1 MGSLPTGS
9 DKLLEIQSGNIYVV
23 IKSKNPHPNLTNKSI
38 LQQPSE
44 LRVTGVDV
52 NSVKIFGEEKI
63 AAGNGV
69 VGASFYSIP
78 TSPLFFEQTDYEIIV
93 RSRDGKQ
100 VSLWHENYSVRD
112 RISPV
117 TDSDDLISGIV
128 NFGNSAGFSEFE
140 ISHNGKKSLVV
151 RIEVF
156 PSKISYKEDYQDMLQ
171 DISNEIAGAV
181 LDFMRN
187 TYQEFSIG
195 STQNTVPALFFE
207 IIKRIFEKF
216 QNAANTIISSPH
228 HKLYV
233 EHPVVPAHKVKKIDN
248 QTIRW
253 LQKHPEHVIPM
264 TAGYA
269 AVKAPTVK
277 KQITYNTLEN
287 QFTKFILKSTVKKL
301 KDFRDRYTR
310 STKNPE
316 EAVLI
321 SVDTMTA
328 ALNKFVNTT
337 FLREVDDY
345 KATQSMSLVFEMAP
359 GYRELY
365 KYYLMMQRG
374 LSVHGDVFRMSLKD
388 TAQLYEYWCF
398 IKLVTLMK
406 RNYRLV
412 SSDVIKIDNTGVT
425 ISLVKGKKSEIKFVN
440 PRTGELITLAYNP
453 GEQNTQTVNQK
464 PDNVLTLEKTG
475 SDVPYMY
482 VFDAKYRIEN
492 NPADSFY
499 PDNKPGPKV
508 GDINTMHRYRDSIVY
523 ENKGPSRF
531 IFEKKMFGAYIL
543 FPYNNSDDYANG
555 LHKYSNGEEGVG
567 HRFYNSI
574 ETVNI
579 GGLPFLPGTTELLE
593 NFLAELIADSS
604 ESAFERA
611 SLPRGIEEK
620 LAKVDWT
627 VRDVMVG
634 SLGSVAQFEDNIR
647 RKYYYVPAKYIND
660 NHLPIHYVALY
671 QSRNRFKEYA
681 GIRYYGE
688 VTYMKKVKRKD
699 IDFPMSRNNG
709 DEWYYAFR
717 IKEWKTLS
725 TPIAVKDEWVNEPK
739 FTSLFLLEHS
749 KQSFEL
755 FNIHSEEEYR
765 LMLEINKAF
774 DNLSTSTTDNNSA
787 VYRINDSHS
796 VIVADGNFTITN
808 DNGEILGLISI
819 SNFARSP
826 RSGFRKL
833 KGMIGSQI

>member
-1 MGSLPTGS
+1 MDSLPTGS

-44 LRVTGVDV
+44 LRVTGVNV

-63 AAGNGV
+63 AAGNGSI
-69 VGASFYSIP
+69 GASFYNIH
-78 TSPLFFEQTDYEIIV
+78 TSPLFFEQTDYEVIV
-93 RSRDGKQ
+93 RSIDGKS

-112 RISPV
+112 KISTV

-128 NFGNSAGFSEFE
+128 NFGNSAGFSDFE
-140 ISHNGKKSLVV
+140 ITYDGKKSLVI

-171 DISNEIAGAV
+171 DISSEISGAV

-195 STQNTVPALFFE
+195 GTQNTVPALFFE
-207 IIKRIFEKF
+207 IIKRIFDKF

-233 EHPVVPAHKVKKIDN
+233 EHPIVSAHKVKKIDN
-248 QTIRW
+248 QTIKW
-253 LQKHPEHVIPM
+253 LQKHPQYVVPM
-264 TAGYA
+264 LAGYSA
-269 AVKAPTVK
+269 TKAPTVK
-277 KQITYNTLEN
+277 KQITYNTIEN

-310 STKNPE
+310 STRKPE
-316 EAVLI
+316 PAVLD
-321 SVDTMTA
+321 SVDSMTA
-328 ALNKFVNTT
+328 TLNKFINGS

-406 RNYRLV
+406 RNYRLA
-412 SSDVIKIDNTGVT
+412 SSDVIKVDNTGVT
-425 ISLVKGKKSEIKFVN
+425 ISLVKGKKSEVKFIN
-440 PRTGELITLAYNP
+440 PRTGEMITLAYNP

-464 PDNVLTLEKTG
+464 PDNVLTLEKKGT
-475 SDVPYMY
+475 DVPYMY

-492 NPADSFY
+492 NPSDPFY

-508 GDINTMHRYRDSIVY
+508 DDINTMHRYRDSIVY
-523 ENKGPSRF
+523 ENTESSRF
-531 IFEKKMFGAYIL
+531 MFEKKMFGAYVL
-543 FPYNNSDDYANG
+543 FPYNDPD
-555 LHKYSNGEEGVG
+555 GEYKD
-567 HRFYNSI
+567 HRFYRSI

-593 NFLAELIADSS
+593 NFLSELVADSS

-620 LAKVDWT
+620 LAKVDWS

-634 SLGSVAQFEDNIR
+634 TVRTPEQLQFNVD
-647 RKYYYVPAKYIND
+647 KSGYYVPAKYIAD
-660 NHLPIHYVALY
+660 DQLPIRYIALHEEDLGNE
-671 QSRNRFKEYA
+671 S
-681 GIRYYGE
+681 GIRRFGE
-688 VTYMKKVKRKD
+688 VLTAQKIKRGRIPVTMRPGANPEEIYYYFTVRKWIDLPQMIEIKD
-699 IDFPMSRNNG
+699 S
-709 DEWYYAFR
+709 FR
-717 IKEWKTLS
+717 GK
-725 TPIAVKDEWVNEPK
+725 PH
-739 FTSLFLLEHS
+739 FTNKFLLDHCTKS
-749 KQSFEL
+749 YQL
-755 FNIHSEEEYR
+755 FAISSEEEYR
-765 LMLEINKAF
+765 LMVEINKAF
-774 DNLSTSTTDNNSA
+774 DNLAATSSDESTA
-787 VYRINDSHS
+787 VYRVNNTHS
-796 VIVADGNFTITN
+796 VIMADGCFTITN
-808 DNGEILGLISI
+808 DNGDILDKITVS
-819 SNFARSP
+819 SFAKSP
-826 RSGFRKL
+826 RTGFRKI
-833 KGMIGSQI
+833 KKAIG

>member
-1 MGSLPTGS
+1 MCLF
-9 DKLLEIQSGNIYVV
+9 IVF
-23 IKSKNPHPNLTNKSI
+23 PH
-38 LQQPSE
+38 
-44 LRVTGVDV
+44 LRC
-52 NSVKIFGEEKI
+52 
-63 AAGNGV
+63 
-69 VGASFYSIP
+69 
-78 TSPLFFEQTDYEIIV
+78 FFEQTDYEIIV
-93 RSRDGKQ
+93 RSRDGKS

-140 ISHNGKKSLVV
+140 IFHDGKKSLVV

-207 IIKRIFEKF
+207 IIKRIFDKF

-248 QTIRW
+248 QTIKW

-301 KDFRDRYTR
+301 KDFRERYTR
-310 STKNPE
+310 STKKMEN
-316 EAVLI
+316 AVLS

-406 RNYRLV
+406 RNYRLA
-412 SSDVIKIDNTGVT
+412 SSDVIKVDNTGVT
-425 ISLVKGKKSEIKFVN
+425 ISLVKGKKSEVKFVN
-440 PRTGELITLAYNP
+440 PRTGEMITLAYNP

-464 PDNVLTLEKTG
+464 PDNVLTLEKKGT
-475 SDVPYMY
+475 DVPYMY

-492 NPADSFY
+492 NPADPFY

-508 GDINTMHRYRDSIVY
+508 SDINTMHRYRDSIVY
-523 ENKGPSRF
+523 ENTESSRF
-531 IFEKKMFGAYIL
+531 MFEKKMFGAYVL
-543 FPYNNSDDYANG
+543 FPYDDPD
-555 LHKYSNGEEGVG
+555 GEYKN
-567 HRFYNSI
+567 HRFYKSI

-579 GGLPFLPGTTELLE
+579 GGLPFLPGTTELLT
-593 NFLAELIADSS
+593 NFLDELVADSS

-611 SLPRGIEEK
+611 SLPRGIEER
-620 LAKVDWT
+620 LAKVDWS

-634 SLGSVAQFEDNIR
+634 SLGSVAQFEDNIK
-647 RKYYYVPAKYIND
+647 RKYYYVPAKYVKD
-660 NHLPIHYVALY
+660 SDLPIHYIALY
-671 QSRNRFKEYA
+671 QSKNRFKEYA

-688 VTYMKKVKRKD
+688 VAYMQKVRRKD
-699 IDFPMSRNNG
+699 IHFPMSRNNG
-709 DEWYYAFR
+709 EELYYAFR
-717 IKEWKTLS
+717 IKEWKALP

-749 KQSFEL
+749 QQSFEL

-765 LMLEINKAF
+765 LMVEINKAF
-774 DNLSTSTTDNNSA
+774 DNLSTSTADNDSA
-787 VYRINDSHS
+787 VYRVNDSHS

-808 DNGEILGLISI
+808 DDGEILGSISI

-826 RSGFRKL
+826 RAGFRRIKEL
-833 KGMIGSQI
+833 LH

>member
-9 DKLLEIQSGNIYVV
+9 DKLLEIQAGNIYVV
-23 IKSKNPHPNLTNKSI
+23 IKSKNPHPNLTNQNI
-38 LQQPSE
+38 LRQPSE

-52 NSVKIFGEEKI
+52 NSIRIFGEEKI
-63 AAGNGV
+63 AADNGGI
-69 VGASFYSIP
+69 GASSYSIS
-78 TSPLFFEQTDYEIIV
+78 TSPLFFEQTDYEIII
-93 RSRDGKQ
+93 RSRDGKS

-117 TDSDDLISGIV
+117 TDFDDLISGIV

-140 ISHNGKKSLVV
+140 ISHDGKKSLVV

-195 STQNTVPALFFE
+195 STQSTVPALFFE
-207 IIKRIFEKF
+207 IIRRIFDKF
-216 QNAANTIISSPH
+216 QNAVNTIISSPH
-228 HKLYV
+228 HKLYL

-253 LQKHPEHVIPM
+253 LQKHPEHVIPKTSGY
-264 TAGYA
+264 TAL
-269 AVKAPTVK
+269 KAPTVK

-287 QFTKFILKSTVKKL
+287 QFTKFILKSTIKKL
-301 KDFRDRYTR
+301 KDFRDRYSR
-310 STKNPE
+310 STRKPE
-316 EAVLI
+316 DSVLS

-374 LSVHGDVFRMSLKD
+374 LTVHGDVFRMSLKD

-398 IKLVTLMK
+398 IKLVTLLK
-406 RNYRLV
+406 RNYHLA
-412 SSDVIKIDNTGVT
+412 SSDVIKVDTTGVT
-425 ISLVKGKKSEIKFVN
+425 ISLVKGKKSEVKFIN
-440 PRTGELITLAYNP
+440 PRTGEIITLAYNP

-464 PDNVLTLEKTG
+464 PDNVLTLEKKGT
-475 SDVPYMY
+475 DVPYMY

-492 NPADSFY
+492 NPSDPFY
-499 PDNKPGPKV
+499 PDSNPGPKV
-508 GDINTMHRYRDSIVY
+508 SDINTMHRYRDSIVY
-523 ENKGPSRF
+523 ENTESSRF
-531 IFEKKMFGAYIL
+531 MFEKKMFGAYVL
-543 FPYNNSDDYANG
+543 FPYDDP
-555 LHKYSNGEEGVG
+555 NGEYKD
-567 HRFYNSI
+567 HRFYKSI

-593 NFLAELIADSS
+593 NFLSELVADSS

-611 SLPRGIEEK
+611 SLPRGIEERLSK
-620 LAKVDWT
+620 TDWS

-634 SLGSVAQFEDNIR
+634 SLGSVAQFEDNIKR
-647 RKYYYVPAKYIND
+647 RYYYVPAKYIKD
-660 NHLPIHYVALY
+660 SDLPIRYIALY
-671 QSRNRFKEYA
+671 QSKNRFKEYA
-681 GIRYYGE
+681 GVRYYGE
-688 VTYMKKVKRKD
+688 VTYMQKVKRKD
-699 IDFPMSRNNG
+699 IDFPISRNNG
-709 DEWYYAFR
+709 NEMYYAFR
-717 IKEWKTLS
+717 IKAWKTLPA
-725 TPIAVKDEWVNEPK
+725 PIAVKDEWVNEPK

-749 KQSFEL
+749 QQSFEL

-765 LMLEINKAF
+765 LMMEINKAF
-774 DNLSTSTTDNNSA
+774 DNLSTSTADNNAA
-787 VYRINDSHS
+787 VYRINDSHA

-808 DNGEILGLISI
+808 NTGDILGSVSI

-826 RSGFRKL
+826 RAGFREIKRL
-833 KGMIGSQI
+833 LQ

>member
-52 NSVKIFGEEKI
+52 NSVRIFGEEKI
-63 AAGNGV
+63 AADNGA
-69 VGASFYSIP
+69 VGASFYSIH
-78 TSPLFFEQTDYEIIV
+78 TSPLFFEQTDYEVIV
-93 RSRDGKQ
+93 KSRDGKS
-100 VSLWHENYSVRD
+100 VSLWHENYGIRD
-112 RISPV
+112 KISPV

-128 NFGNSAGFSEFE
+128 NFGNSAGFSDFE
-140 ISHNGKKSLVV
+140 ISHDGKKSLVV

-207 IIKRIFEKF
+207 VIKRIFYKF

-233 EHPVVPAHKVKKIDN
+233 EHPIVPAHKVKKIDN
-248 QTIRW
+248 QTIKW

-264 TAGYA
+264 YVGYS

-287 QFTKFILKSTVKKL
+287 QFAKFILKSTVKKL

-310 STKNPE
+310 STRKPE
-316 EAVLI
+316 DAVLN
-321 SVDTMTA
+321 SVDSMTA
-328 ALNKFVNTT
+328 VLNKFVNTT
-337 FLREVDDY
+337 FLRDVDDY
-345 KATQSMSLVFEMAP
+345 RATQSMSLVFEMAP

-374 LSVHGDVFRMSLKD
+374 LSVHGDVFRMSHKD

-406 RNYRLV
+406 RNYRLA
-412 SSDVIKIDNTGVT
+412 SSDVIKVDNTGVT
-425 ISLVKGKKSEIKFVN
+425 ISLVKGKKSEVKFVN

-464 PDNVLTLEKTG
+464 PDNVLTLEKKG
-475 SDVPYMY
+475 SNVPYKY

-492 NPADSFY
+492 NPSDPFY
-499 PDNKPGPKV
+499 PDTKPGPKV
-508 GDINTMHRYRDSIVY
+508 SDINTMHRYRDSIVY
-523 ENKGPSRF
+523 ESDTPSRF
-531 IFEKKMFGAYIL
+531 MFEKTMFGAYVL
-543 FPYNNSDDYANG
+543 FPYDDPD
-555 LHKYSNGEEGVG
+555 GEYKN
-567 HRFYNSI
+567 HRFYKSI

-593 NFLAELIADSS
+593 NFLAELVADSS

-611 SLPRGIEEK
+611 SLPRGIEER

-634 SLGSVAQFEDNIR
+634 SLGSVAQFDDNIK
-647 RKYYYVPAKYIND
+647 RKYYYVPAKHVDDSN
-660 NHLPIHYVALY
+660 LPIHYIALY

-717 IKEWKTLS
+717 IKEWKTLPS
-725 TPIAVKDEWVNEPK
+725 PIAVKDEWVNEPK

-749 KQSFEL
+749 QQSFEL

-765 LMLEINKAF
+765 LMVEINKAF
-774 DNLSTSTTDNNSA
+774 DNLSTSTTENNSA

-796 VIVADGNFTITN
+796 VIVADGNFTISN
-808 DNGEILGLISI
+808 DNGEILGSISI

-833 KGMIGSQI
+833 KGIIGN

>member
-9 DKLLEIQSGNIYVV
+9 NKLLEIQSGNVYVV
-23 IKSKNPHPNLTNKSI
+23 IKSKNPHPNLTNPSI

-44 LRVTGVDV
+44 LRVAGRDV
-52 NSVKIFGEEKI
+52 NSVSIFGEERI
-63 AAGNGV
+63 ATDNGV
-69 VGASFYSIP
+69 VGASIYCIP

-93 RSRDGKQ
+93 RSRDGKP

-112 RISPV
+112 RISLV

-140 ISHNGKKSLVV
+140 IFHDGKKSLVV

-187 TYQEFSIG
+187 TYREFSIG
-195 STQNTVPALFFE
+195 STQNTVAALFFE
-207 IIKRIFEKF
+207 IIKRIFDKF
-216 QNAANTIISSPH
+216 QNAANTIISSPN

-233 EHPVVPAHKVKKIDN
+233 EHPIVPAHKVKKIDN
-248 QTIRW
+248 HTIKW
-253 LQKHPEHVIPM
+253 LQKHPEHVVPM
-264 TAGYA
+264 YIGYS

-310 STKNPE
+310 STRKPE
-316 EAVLI
+316 DAVL
-321 SVDTMTA
+321 SSLDTMTA

-412 SSDVIKIDNTGVT
+412 SSDVIKVDNTGVT
-425 ISLVKGKKSEIKFVN
+425 ISLVKGKKSEVRFIN
-440 PRTGELITLAYNP
+440 PRTCELITLAYNP
-453 GEQNTQTVNQK
+453 GEQSTQTVNQK
-464 PDNVLTLEKTG
+464 PDNVLTLEKKGT
-475 SDVPYMY
+475 DVPYMY

-492 NPADSFY
+492 NPTDPFY

-508 GDINTMHRYRDSIVY
+508 NDINTMHRYRDSIVY
-523 ENKGPSRF
+523 ENTASSRF
-531 IFEKKMFGAYIL
+531 MFEKKMFGAYVL
-543 FPYNNSDDYANG
+543 FPYDDP
-555 LHKYSNGEEGVG
+555 NGEYKD
-567 HRFYNSI
+567 HRFYQSI

-579 GGLPFLPGTTELLE
+579 GGLPFLPGTTELVE
-593 NFLAELIADSS
+593 SFLAELVADSS

-611 SLPRGIEEK
+611 SLPRGIEER
-620 LAKVDWT
+620 LAKVDWS
-627 VRDVMVG
+627 VRDLMVG
-634 SLGSVAQFEDNIR
+634 SLGSVAQFDDNIKR
-647 RKYYYVPAKYIND
+647 RYYYVPAKYIKD
-660 NHLPIHYVALY
+660 SDLPIRYIALY
-671 QSRNRFKEYA
+671 QSKNRFKEYA

-688 VTYMKKVKRKD
+688 VTYMQKVKRKD
-699 IDFPMSRNNG
+699 IDFPMIRNNG
-709 DEWYYAFR
+709 DELYYAFR

-739 FTSLFLLEHS
+739 FTSLFLLEHCQ
-749 KQSFEL
+749 QSFEL

-765 LMLEINKAF
+765 LMVEINKAF
-774 DNLSTSTTDNNSA
+774 DNLSTATTDNNST
-787 VYRINDSHS
+787 VYRINDTHA

-808 DNGEILGLISI
+808 NNGDILGSISI

-826 RSGFRKL
+826 RAGFNKV
-833 KGMIGSQI
+833 KGLIS

>member
-9 DKLLEIQSGNIYVV
+9 DKLLEIQSGETYVV

-52 NSVKIFGEEKI
+52 NSVKIFGEEKM
-63 AAGNGV
+63 AADNGA
-69 VGASFYSIP
+69 VGASFYSIH
-78 TSPLFFEQTDYEIIV
+78 TSPLFFEQTDYEVIV
-93 RSRDGKQ
+93 KSRDGKS
-100 VSLWHENYSVRD
+100 VSLWHENYSIRD
-112 RISPV
+112 KISPV

-128 NFGNSAGFSEFE
+128 NFGNSAGFSDFE
-140 ISHNGKKSLVV
+140 ISHDRKKSLVV

-171 DISNEIAGAV
+171 DISNEIAAAV

-187 TYQEFSIG
+187 TYHEFSIG

-207 IIKRIFEKF
+207 IIKRIFDKF

-233 EHPVVPAHKVKKIDN
+233 EHPIVPAHKVKKIDN
-248 QTIRW
+248 QTIKW
-253 LQKHPEHVIPM
+253 LQKHPEHVVPM
-264 TAGYA
+264 YVGYS
-269 AVKAPTVK
+269 AVKAPAVK

-287 QFTKFILKSTVKKL
+287 QFAKFILKSTVKKL

-310 STKNPE
+310 STRKPE
-316 EAVLI
+316 DAVLN
-321 SVDTMTA
+321 SVDSMTA
-328 ALNKFVNTT
+328 ALNKLINTT

-345 KATQSMSLVFEMAP
+345 RATQSMSLVFEMAP

-374 LSVHGDVFRMSLKD
+374 LSVHGDVFRMSHKD

-406 RNYRLV
+406 RNYRLA
-412 SSDVIKIDNTGVT
+412 SSDVIKVDNTGVT
-425 ISLVKGKKSEIKFVN
+425 ISLVKGKKSEVKFIN
-440 PRTGELITLAYNP
+440 PRTGELITLSYNP

-464 PDNVLTLEKTG
+464 PDNVLTLEKKG
-475 SDVPYMY
+475 SNVPYKY

-492 NPADSFY
+492 NPSDPFY
-499 PDNKPGPKV
+499 PDTKPGPKV
-508 GDINTMHRYRDSIVY
+508 SDINTMHRYRDSIVY
-523 ENKGPSRF
+523 ESDTPSRF
-531 IFEKKMFGAYIL
+531 MFEKTMFGAYVL
-543 FPYNNSDDYANG
+543 FPYDDPD
-555 LHKYSNGEEGVG
+555 GEYKN
-567 HRFYNSI
+567 HRFYKSI

-593 NFLAELIADSS
+593 NFLAELVADSS

-611 SLPRGIEEK
+611 SLPRGIEER

-634 SLGSVAQFEDNIR
+634 SLGSVAQFDDNIR

-717 IKEWKTLS
+717 IKEWKTLP

-749 KQSFEL
+749 QQSFEL

-796 VIVADGNFTITN
+796 VIVADGNFTIAN
-808 DNGEILGLISI
+808 DNGDILGSISI

-826 RSGFRKL
+826 RAGFRKI
-833 KGMIGSQI
+833 KDYIR

>member
-23 IKSKNPHPNLTNKSI
+23 IKSKNPHPNLTNTSI

-44 LRVTGVDV
+44 LKVTGVNV

-63 AAGNGV
+63 AAGNGA
-69 VGASFYSIP
+69 VGASFYNIHS
-78 TSPLFFEQTDYEIIV
+78 SPLFFEQTDYEMIV
-93 RSRDGKQ
+93 RSTDGKS
-100 VSLWHENYSVRD
+100 VSLWHENYTVRD
-112 RISPV
+112 KISPV

-128 NFGNSAGFSEFE
+128 NFGNSAGFSDFE
-140 ISHNGKKSLVV
+140 IFYDGKKSLVI

-171 DISNEIAGAV
+171 DISNEISGAV

-207 IIKRIFEKF
+207 IIKRIFDKF

-233 EHPVVPAHKVKKIDN
+233 EHPIVPAHKVKKIDN
-248 QTIRW
+248 QTIKW
-253 LQKHPEHVIPM
+253 LQKHPQNVAPM
-264 TAGYA
+264 LAGYA
-269 AVKAPTVK
+269 AIKAPTVK
-277 KQITYNTLEN
+277 KQITYNTIEN
-287 QFTKFILKSTVKKL
+287 QFTKFILKSTAKKL

-310 STKNPE
+310 STRKPE
-316 EAVLI
+316 PAVLD
-321 SVDTMTA
+321 SVDSMTA
-328 ALNKFVNTT
+328 VLNKFVNNS

-406 RNYRLV
+406 RNYRLA
-412 SSDVIKIDNTGVT
+412 SSDVIKVDNTGVT
-425 ISLVKGKKSEIKFVN
+425 ISLVKGKKSEVKFVN
-440 PRTGELITLAYNP
+440 PRTGEMITLAYNP

-464 PDNVLTLEKTG
+464 PDNVLTLEKKGT
-475 SDVPYMY
+475 DVPYMY

-492 NPADSFY
+492 NPTDSFY
-499 PDNKPGPKV
+499 PDTKPGPKV
-508 GDINTMHRYRDSIVY
+508 DDINTMHRYRDSIVY
-523 ENKGPSRF
+523 ENTEASRF
-531 IFEKKMFGAYIL
+531 MFEKKMFGAYVL
-543 FPYNNSDDYANG
+543 FPYDDPD
-555 LHKYSNGEEGVG
+555 GEYKD
-567 HRFYNSI
+567 HRFYKSI

-579 GGLPFLPGTTELLE
+579 GGLPFLPGTTELVE
-593 NFLAELIADSS
+593 NFLAELVADSS

-634 SLGSVAQFEDNIR
+634 TVRTSEQLQFNID
-647 RKYYYVPAKYIND
+647 KNGYYVPAKYITED
-660 NHLPIHYVALY
+660 QLPIRYIALHEEGLGNE
-671 QSRNRFKEYA
+671 S
-681 GIRYYGE
+681 GIRRFGE
-688 VTYMKKVKRKD
+688 VLTAQKIKRGRIPVTMRPGANPEEIYYYFTIRKWTDLPKMIEIKD
-699 IDFPMSRNNG
+699 S
-709 DEWYYAFR
+709 FR
-717 IKEWKTLS
+717 GK
-725 TPIAVKDEWVNEPK
+725 PQ
-739 FTSLFLLEHS
+739 FTNKFLLDHCTKS
-749 KQSFEL
+749 YQL
-755 FNIHSEEEYR
+755 FAISSEEEYR
-765 LMLEINKAF
+765 LMVEINKAF
-774 DNLSTSTTDNNSA
+774 DNLAATSSDESTA
-787 VYRINDSHS
+787 VYRVNDTHS
-796 VIVADGNFTITN
+796 VIVADGCFTITN
-808 DNGEILGLISI
+808 DNGDILDKITVS
-819 SNFARSP
+819 SFAKSP
-826 RSGFRKL
+826 RAGFRKI
-833 KGMIGSQI
+833 KKAIG

>member
-1 MGSLPTGS
+1 M
-9 DKLLEIQSGNIYVV
+9 
-23 IKSKNPHPNLTNKSI
+23 
-38 LQQPSE
+38 
-44 LRVTGVDV
+44 
-52 NSVKIFGEEKI
+52 
-63 AAGNGV
+63 
-69 VGASFYSIP
+69 
-78 TSPLFFEQTDYEIIV
+78 
-93 RSRDGKQ
+93 
-100 VSLWHENYSVRD
+100 
-112 RISPV
+112 
-117 TDSDDLISGIV
+117 
-128 NFGNSAGFSEFE
+128 
-140 ISHNGKKSLVV
+140 
-151 RIEVF
+151 
-156 PSKISYKEDYQDMLQ
+156 
-171 DISNEIAGAV
+171 
-181 LDFMRN
+181 
-187 TYQEFSIG
+187 
-195 STQNTVPALFFE
+195 
-207 IIKRIFEKF
+207 
-216 QNAANTIISSPH
+216 
-228 HKLYV
+228 
-233 EHPVVPAHKVKKIDN
+233 EHPIVPAHKVKKIDN
-248 QTIRW
+248 QTIKW
-253 LQKHPEHVIPM
+253 LQKHPEHVVPM
-264 TAGYA
+264 YIGYS

-287 QFTKFILKSTVKKL
+287 QFAKFILKSTVKKL

-310 STKNPE
+310 STRKPE
-316 EAVLI
+316 NAVLN

-328 ALNKFVNTT
+328 SLNKLVNTT

-345 KATQSMSLVFEMAP
+345 RATQSMSLVFEMAP

-374 LSVHGDVFRMSLKD
+374 LSVHGDVFRMSHKD

-406 RNYRLV
+406 RNYRLA
-412 SSDVIKIDNTGVT
+412 SSDVIKVDNTGVT
-425 ISLVKGKKSEIKFVN
+425 ISLVKGKKSEVKFIN

-464 PDNVLTLEKTG
+464 PDNVLTLEKKG
-475 SDVPYMY
+475 SNVPYKY

-492 NPADSFY
+492 NPSDPFY
-499 PDNKPGPKV
+499 PDTKPGPKV
-508 GDINTMHRYRDSIVY
+508 SDINTMHRYRDSIVY
-523 ENKGPSRF
+523 ESDTSSRF
-531 IFEKKMFGAYIL
+531 MFEKTMFGAYVL
-543 FPYNNSDDYANG
+543 FPYDDPD
-555 LHKYSNGEEGVG
+555 GEYKN
-567 HRFYNSI
+567 HRFYKSI

-593 NFLAELIADSS
+593 NFLAELVADSS

-611 SLPRGIEEK
+611 SLPRGIEER

-634 SLGSVAQFEDNIR
+634 SLGSVAQFDDNIR
-647 RKYYYVPAKYIND
+647 RKYYYVPAKYVD
-660 NHLPIHYVALY
+660 DSALPIHYIALY
-671 QSRNRFKEYA
+671 QSKNRFKEYA

-717 IKEWKTLS
+717 IKEWKTLP

-749 KQSFEL
+749 QQSFEL

-765 LMLEINKAF
+765 LMVEINKAF

-808 DNGEILGLISI
+808 DNGEILGSISI

-826 RSGFRKL
+826 RAGFRTIKKL
-833 KGMIGSQI
+833 MH

>member
-9 DKLLEIQSGNIYVV
+9 DKLLEIQSGETYVV

-44 LRVTGVDV
+44 LRVTGTDV
-52 NSVKIFGEEKI
+52 TSVKIFGEEKI
-63 AAGNGV
+63 AADNGA
-69 VGASFYSIP
+69 VGASFYNIH
-78 TSPLFFEQTDYEIIV
+78 TSPLFFEQTDYEVIV
-93 RSRDGKQ
+93 KSRDGKS
-100 VSLWHENYSVRD
+100 VSLWHENYSIRD
-112 RISPV
+112 KISPV

-128 NFGNSAGFSEFE
+128 NFGNSAGFSDFE
-140 ISHNGKKSLVV
+140 ISHDGKKSLVV

-207 IIKRIFEKF
+207 IIKRIFDKF

-233 EHPVVPAHKVKKIDN
+233 EHPIVPAHKVKKIDN
-248 QTIRW
+248 QTIKW
-253 LQKHPEHVIPM
+253 LQKHPEHVVPM
-264 TAGYA
+264 YIGYS

-287 QFTKFILKSTVKKL
+287 QFAKFILKSTVKKL
-301 KDFRDRYTR
+301 KDFRDRYIR
-310 STKNPE
+310 STRKPE
-316 EAVLI
+316 DAVLN
-321 SVDTMTA
+321 SVDSMTA
-328 ALNKFVNTT
+328 VLNKFINTT
-337 FLREVDDY
+337 FLRDVDDY
-345 KATQSMSLVFEMAP
+345 RATQSMSLVFEMAP

-374 LSVHGDVFRMSLKD
+374 LSVHGDVFRMSHKD

-406 RNYRLV
+406 RNYRLA
-412 SSDVIKIDNTGVT
+412 SSDVIKVDNTGVT
-425 ISLVKGKKSEIKFVN
+425 ISLVKGKKSEVKFIN

-464 PDNVLTLEKTG
+464 PDNVLTLEKKG
-475 SDVPYMY
+475 SNVPYKY

-492 NPADSFY
+492 NPSDPFY
-499 PDNKPGPKV
+499 PDTKPGPKV
-508 GDINTMHRYRDSIVY
+508 SDINTMHRYRDSIVY
-523 ENKGPSRF
+523 ESDTPSRF
-531 IFEKKMFGAYIL
+531 MFEKTMFGAYVL
-543 FPYNNSDDYANG
+543 FPYDDPDREYKN
-555 LHKYSNGEEGVG
+555 
-567 HRFYNSI
+567 HRFYKSI

-593 NFLAELIADSS
+593 DFLAELVADSS

-611 SLPRGIEEK
+611 SLPRGIEER

-634 SLGSVAQFEDNIR
+634 SLGSVAQFDDNIR
-647 RKYYYVPAKYIND
+647 RKYYYVPAKYVD
-660 NHLPIHYVALY
+660 DSALPIHYIALY
-671 QSRNRFKEYA
+671 QSKNRFKEHA

-699 IDFPMSRNNG
+699 IDFPISRNNG

-717 IKEWKTLS
+717 IKEWKTLP

-749 KQSFEL
+749 YQSFEL

-765 LMLEINKAF
+765 LMVEINKAF

-808 DNGEILGLISI
+808 DNGDILGSISI

-826 RSGFRKL
+826 RSGFRTL
-833 KGMIGSQI
+833 KGIIGSQI

>member
-23 IKSKNPHPNLTNKSI
+23 IKSKNPHPNLTNTSI

-44 LRVTGVDV
+44 LRVTGVNV

-63 AAGNGV
+63 AAGNGA
-69 VGASFYSIP
+69 VGASFYNIH
-78 TSPLFFEQTDYEIIV
+78 TSPLFFEQTDYEMIV
-93 RSRDGKQ
+93 RSIDGKS
-100 VSLWHENYSVRD
+100 VSLWHENYTVRD
-112 RISPV
+112 KISPV

-128 NFGNSAGFSEFE
+128 NFGNSAGFSDFE
-140 ISHNGKKSLVV
+140 ISYDGKKSLVV

-171 DISNEIAGAV
+171 DISNEISGAV

-195 STQNTVPALFFE
+195 ATQNTVPALFFE
-207 IIKRIFEKF
+207 IIKRIFDKF

-233 EHPVVPAHKVKKIDN
+233 EHPIVPAHKVKKIDN
-248 QTIRW
+248 QTLKW
-253 LQKHPEHVIPM
+253 LQKHPQNVVPM
-264 TAGYA
+264 VAGFSA
-269 AVKAPTVK
+269 IKAPTVK
-277 KQITYNTLEN
+277 KQITYNTIEN
-287 QFTKFILKSTVKKL
+287 QFTKFILKSTAKKL

-310 STKNPE
+310 STRNPE
-316 EAVLI
+316 PAVLD
-321 SVDTMTA
+321 SVDSMMSV
-328 ALNKFVNTT
+328 LNKFVNGS

-406 RNYRLV
+406 RNYRLA
-412 SSDVIKIDNTGVT
+412 SADVIKVDNTGVT
-425 ISLVKGKKSEIKFVN
+425 ISLVKGKKSEVKFIN
-440 PRTGELITLAYNP
+440 PRTGEMITLAYNP

-464 PDNVLTLEKTG
+464 PDNVLTLEKKGT
-475 SDVPYMY
+475 DVPYMY

-508 GDINTMHRYRDSIVY
+508 DDINTMHRYRDSIVY
-523 ENKGPSRF
+523 ENTESSRF
-531 IFEKKMFGAYIL
+531 MFEKKMFGAYVL
-543 FPYNNSDDYANG
+543 FPYNDPDS
-555 LHKYSNGEEGVG
+555 KYKD
-567 HRFYNSI
+567 HRFYKSI

-593 NFLAELIADSS
+593 NFLSELVADSS

-611 SLPRGIEEK
+611 SLPRGIEAN
-620 LAKVDWT
+620 LAKVDWS

-634 SLGSVAQFEDNIR
+634 TVRTPEQLQFNIE
-647 RKYYYVPAKYIND
+647 KQGYYVPAKYITD
-660 NHLPIHYVALY
+660 DLLPIRYIALHEEALGNE
-671 QSRNRFKEYA
+671 SGIKRF
-681 GIRYYGE
+681 GE
-688 VTYMKKVKRKD
+688 VLTAQKIKRGRIPVTMRPGANPEEIYYYFTIRKWIDLPQIIEIKD
-699 IDFPMSRNNG
+699 S
-709 DEWYYAFR
+709 FR
-717 IKEWKTLS
+717 GK
-725 TPIAVKDEWVNEPK
+725 PQ
-739 FTSLFLLEHS
+739 FTNKFLLDHCTKS
-749 KQSFEL
+749 YQL
-755 FNIHSEEEYR
+755 FAISSEEEYR
-765 LMLEINKAF
+765 LMVEINKAF
-774 DNLSTSTTDNNSA
+774 DNLLATTSDDNTA
-787 VYRINDSHS
+787 VYRVNDTHA
-796 VIVADGNFTITN
+796 VIVADGYFTITN
-808 DNGEILGLISI
+808 DSGDILDKITVS
-819 SNFARSP
+819 SFAKSP
-826 RSGFRKL
+826 RAGFK
-833 KGMIGSQI
+833 KIKKAIG

>member
-9 DKLLEIQSGNIYVV
+9 DKLLEIQSGETYVV

-44 LRVTGVDV
+44 LRVNGVDV
-52 NSVKIFGEEKI
+52 TSVRIFGEEKI
-63 AAGNGV
+63 AAGNGA
-69 VGASFYSIP
+69 VGASFYRIH

-93 RSRDGKQ
+93 KSRDGKS
-100 VSLWHENYSVRD
+100 VSLWHENYSIRD
-112 RISPV
+112 KISPV

-128 NFGNSAGFSEFE
+128 NFGNSAGFSDFE
-140 ISHNGKKSLVV
+140 ISHDGKKSLVV

-207 IIKRIFEKF
+207 IIKRIFDKF

-233 EHPVVPAHKVKKIDN
+233 EHPIVPAYKVKKIDN
-248 QTIRW
+248 YTIKW
-253 LQKHPEHVIPM
+253 LQKHPEHVVPM
-264 TAGYA
+264 YVGYS

-287 QFTKFILKSTVKKL
+287 QFAKFILKSTVKKL

-310 STKNPE
+310 STRKPE
-316 EAVLI
+316 EAVLN
-321 SVDTMTA
+321 SVDSMTGV
-328 ALNKFVNTT
+328 LNKFVNTT
-337 FLREVDDY
+337 FLRDVDDY
-345 KATQSMSLVFEMAP
+345 RATQSMSLVFEMAP

-374 LSVHGDVFRMSLKD
+374 LSVHGDVFRMSHKD

-406 RNYRLV
+406 RNYRLA
-412 SSDVIKIDNTGVT
+412 SSDVIKVDNTGVT
-425 ISLVKGKKSEIKFVN
+425 ISLVKGKKSEVKFIN

-464 PDNVLTLEKTG
+464 PDNVLTLEKKG
-475 SDVPYMY
+475 SNVPYKY

-492 NPADSFY
+492 NPSDPFY
-499 PDNKPGPKV
+499 PDTKPGPKV
-508 GDINTMHRYRDSIVY
+508 SDINTMHRYRDSIVY
-523 ENKGPSRF
+523 ESDTPSRF
-531 IFEKKMFGAYIL
+531 MFEKTMFGAYVL
-543 FPYNNSDDYANG
+543 FPYDDPD
-555 LHKYSNGEEGVG
+555 GEYKN
-567 HRFYNSI
+567 HRFYKSI

-593 NFLAELIADSS
+593 DFLAELVADSS

-611 SLPRGIEEK
+611 SLPRGIEER

-634 SLGSVAQFEDNIR
+634 SLGSVAQFDDNIR
-647 RKYYYVPAKYIND
+647 RKYYYVPAKYVDDSN
-660 NHLPIHYVALY
+660 LPIHYIALY
-671 QSRNRFKEYA
+671 QSKNRFKEYA

-717 IKEWKTLS
+717 IKEWKTLP

-749 KQSFEL
+749 HQSFEL

-765 LMLEINKAF
+765 LMVEINKAF
-774 DNLSTSTTDNNSA
+774 DNLSTSTTENHSA
-787 VYRINDSHS
+787 VYRINDNRS

-808 DNGEILGLISI
+808 DDGDILGSISI

-826 RSGFRKL
+826 RSGFRTL
-833 KGMIGSQI
+833 KGIIGNQF

>member
-23 IKSKNPHPNLTNKSI
+23 IKSKNPHPNLTNDSI

-44 LRVTGVDV
+44 LRVTGVNV

-63 AAGNGV
+63 AAGNGA
-69 VGASFYSIP
+69 VGASFYNIH
-78 TSPLFFEQTDYEIIV
+78 TSPLFFEQTDYEVIV
-93 RSRDGKQ
+93 RSTDGKS
-100 VSLWHENYSVRD
+100 VSLWHENYSVRNK
-112 RISPV
+112 ISTV

-128 NFGNSAGFSEFE
+128 NFGNSAGFSDFE
-140 ISHNGKKSLVV
+140 ISHDGKKSLVV

-207 IIKRIFEKF
+207 IIKRIFDKF

-233 EHPVVPAHKVKKIDN
+233 EHPIVPAHKVKKIDN
-248 QTIRW
+248 QTIKW
-253 LQKHPEHVIPM
+253 LQKHPEHVVPM
-264 TAGYA
+264 YIGYS

-287 QFTKFILKSTVKKL
+287 QFAKFILKSTVKKL

-310 STKNPE
+310 STRKPE
-316 EAVLI
+316 DAVLN
-321 SVDTMTA
+321 SVDSMTA
-328 ALNKFVNTT
+328 VLNKFINTT
-337 FLREVDDY
+337 FLRDVDDY
-345 KATQSMSLVFEMAP
+345 RATQSMSLVFEMAP

-374 LSVHGDVFRMSLKD
+374 LSVHGDVFRMSHKD

-406 RNYRLV
+406 RNYRLA
-412 SSDVIKIDNTGVT
+412 SSDVIKVDNTGVT
-425 ISLVKGKKSEIKFVN
+425 ISLVKGKKSEVKFIN

-464 PDNVLTLEKTG
+464 PDNVLTLEKKG
-475 SDVPYMY
+475 SNVPYKY

-492 NPADSFY
+492 NPSDPFY
-499 PDNKPGPKV
+499 PDTKPGPKV
-508 GDINTMHRYRDSIVY
+508 SDINTMHRYRDSIVY
-523 ENKGPSRF
+523 ESDTPSRF
-531 IFEKKMFGAYIL
+531 MFEKTMFGAYVL
-543 FPYNNSDDYANG
+543 FPYDDPD
-555 LHKYSNGEEGVG
+555 GEYKN
-567 HRFYNSI
+567 HRFYKSI

-593 NFLAELIADSS
+593 DFLAELVADSS

-611 SLPRGIEEK
+611 SLPRGIEER
-620 LAKVDWT
+620 LAKIDWT

-634 SLGSVAQFEDNIR
+634 SLGSVAQFDDNIR
-647 RKYYYVPAKYIND
+647 RKYYYVPAKHVD
-660 NHLPIHYVALY
+660 DSALPIHYIALY
-671 QSRNRFKEYA
+671 QSKNRFKEYA

-699 IDFPMSRNNG
+699 INFPMSRNNG

-717 IKEWKTLS
+717 IKEWKTLP

-749 KQSFEL
+749 HQSFEL

-765 LMLEINKAF
+765 LMVEINKAF

-808 DNGEILGLISI
+808 DNGDILGSISI

-826 RSGFRKL
+826 RAGFSAI
-833 KGMIGSQI
+833 KGLIR